1 MRAMVLREYAEIRV
15 EGEPRRYPHLPLKD
29 NPLEL
34 VDLEIPEPGVGEVL
48 LRVLACGVCQTD
60 VDIVEGRRSSK
71 LPVILGHQAV
81 GLVERVG
88 PGVSRVRVG
97 ERVGVAWISWSCG
110 SCSYCRGGYENLCPY
125 FKATGCD
132 VDGCYAEYMVARE
145 DYVYRLPENYGDVEA
160 APLLCAGA
168 IGYRAL
174 RLLDMRDGLTVGLF
188 GFGASAH
195 QLIQVTRRLYPTSKI
210 LVFTRSPEH
219 AQQAI
224 ELGAD
229 WAGPPTS
236 EPPERLDRAIDFT
249 PVAWVTARALTLLK
263 PGGRL
268 VVNVI
273 RKRDPLTLDYANHL
287 WMEREVKS
295 VANVTRRDVLEYLEI
310 AAKTGVRVSV
320 NVYKLEDANE
330 ALRRVKV
337 GGVRGSIVLKP

>member
-1 MRAMVLREYAEIRV
+1 MRAMVLREHAEIKV
-15 EGEPRRYPHLPLKD
+15 EGEPRRYPHLPLKE

-34 VDLEIPEPGVGEVL
+34 VDLEVPEPGLGEVL
-48 LRVLACGVCQTD
+48 IKVSACGVCQTD

-71 LPVILGHQAV
+71 LPLILGHQAV
-81 GLVERVG
+81 GVVVRVG
-88 PGVSRVRVG
+88 SGVSRVNVG
-97 ERVGVAWISWSCG
+97 DRVGVAWIGFTCG
-110 SCSYCRGGYENLCPY
+110 SCSYCIRGEENLCNS

-132 VDGCYAEYMVARE
+132 FDGCYAEYMVARE
-145 DYVYRLPENYGDVEA
+145 AFIYMIPEVYSDVEA

-174 RLLDMRDGLTVGLF
+174 KLLDMRDGLTLGLF

-195 QLIQVTRRLYPTSKI
+195 QLIQVARKLYPSSRI
-210 LVFTRSPEH
+210 LVFTRSRDH
-219 AQQAI
+219 AMLA
-224 ELGAD
+224 ESLGAD
-229 WAGPPTS
+229 WTGPPTA

-249 PVAWVTARALTLLK
+249 PVGEVTARALSLLK

-273 RKRDPLTLDYANHL
+273 RKRTPVTLDYTEHL

-310 AAKTGVRVSV
+310 ASKVNVRIAV
-320 NVYKLEDANE
+320 NVYRLEEANE
-330 ALRRVKV
+330 ALRKVKV
-337 GGVRGSIVLKP
+337 GGVRGAAVLRP

>member
-1 MRAMVLREYAEIRV
+1 LRAMVLREHAEIRV

-29 NPLEL
+29 EPLEL
-34 VDLEIPEPGVGEVL
+34 VDLETPEPGAGEVL
-48 LRVLACGVCQTD
+48 LEVLACGVCQTD
-60 VDIVEGRRSSK
+60 VDIVEGRRESK
-71 LPVILGHQAV
+71 LPVVLGHQAV
-81 GLVERVG
+81 GRVVRIG
-88 PGVSRVRVG
+88 PGVSRVKVG
-97 ERVGVAWISWSCG
+97 DRVGVAWIAWSCG
-110 SCSYCRGGYENLCPY
+110 SCSYCRGGYENLCPS
-125 FKATGCD
+125 FRATGCD

-145 DYVYRLPENYGDVEA
+145 DYVYRIPEAFSDIEA

-188 GFGASAH
+188 GFGSSAH
-195 QLIQVTRRLYPTSKI
+195 QLIQVIRRAYPASKI
-210 LVFTRSPEH
+210 LVFTRSRDHIE
-219 AQQAI
+219 QAL

-249 PVAWVTARALTLLK
+249 PAGEVTARALSLLK

-273 RKRDPLTLDYANHL
+273 RKRGPITLEYADHL

-295 VANVTRRDVLEYLEI
+295 VANVTREDVKGYLEL
-310 AAKTGVRVSV
+310 AARVGVRVHV
-320 NVYKLEDANE
+320 NFYKLEEANI
-330 ALRRVKV
+330 ALKKVKV
-337 GGVRGSIVLKP
+337 GGVRGSIALKP